1 MQNFGVEINKSTEK
15 ALACALSS
23 GRFPHTVIL
32 EGGSSAQ
39 RLTLARHLAAALV
52 CRSDSQKPCLAC
64 TACKKAVG
72 GTHADVS
79 LYSPDSKG
87 TLKNET
93 AKNIVSSVGIIPNE
107 ADSSVFII
115 EEAHTL
121 TVSAQNTLLKMLEE
135 PPKYAFFMLLCP
147 IKTALLPTVI
157 SRAQVFFLGN
167 ADSDLSGLDRA
178 LEAASAVMN
187 SLTASTDYEILCCA
201 AVFEKD
207 KELLR
212 KSLPF
217 MHEITV
223 EAMKAKGR
231 MTTDERFG
239 DIPRKLASQFTMER
253 LANTEKRIMA
263 LARSLERNGN
273 YNLIITR
280 ICTLLRTD
288 IT

>member
-1 MQNFGVEINKSTEK
+1 MQYFGTEINKSTEN
-15 ALACALSS
+15 ALISALSS

-32 EGGSSAQ
+32 EGGNAEQ

-52 CRSDSQKPCLAC
+52 CKSEERPCLIC
-64 TACKKAVG
+64 NACKKAVSG
-72 GTHADVS
+72 SHADIS

-87 TLKNET
+87 TVKNET

-121 TVSAQNTLLKMLEE
+121 TVSAQNTLLKILEE
-135 PPKYAFFMLLCP
+135 PPRYAFFMLLCP

-167 ADSDLSGLDRA
+167 ADSDTSKLAPALD
-178 LEAASAVMN
+178 AAKNVMSA
-187 SLTASTDYEILCCA
+187 LTAATDYEILEAA

-207 KELLR
+207 KELL
-212 KSLPF
+212 KASFPL
-217 MHEITV
+217 MHEIAV

-231 MTTDERFG
+231 VSTDERFG
-239 DIPRKLASQFTMER
+239 DIPQRLASKLTMER
-253 LANTEKRIMA
+253 LIQTEKRIVT

-280 ICTLLRTD
+280 ICTLLRSDTK
-288 IT
+288 

>member
-1 MQNFGVEINKSTEK
+1 MQYFGTEINKSTEN
-15 ALACALSS
+15 ALISALSS

-32 EGGSSAQ
+32 EGGNAEQ

-52 CRSDSQKPCLAC
+52 CKSGEQKPCLVC
-64 TACKKAVG
+64 NACKKALA
-72 GTHADVS
+72 GTHADIS
-79 LYSPDSKG
+79 LHSPDSKG
-87 TLKNET
+87 TVKNET

-121 TVSAQNTLLKMLEE
+121 TVSAQNTLLKILEE
-135 PPKYAFFMLLCP
+135 PPRYAFFMLLCP

-167 ADSDLSGLDRA
+167 ADSDTSKLAPALD
-178 LEAASAVMN
+178 AAKNVMAA
-187 SLTASTDYEILCCA
+187 LTAATDYEILEAA

-207 KELLR
+207 KELL
-212 KSLPF
+212 KAAFPI
-217 MHEITV
+217 MHEIAV

-231 MTTDERFG
+231 ITTDERFG
-239 DIPRKLASQFTMER
+239 DIPQKLASKFTVER
-253 LANTEKRIMA
+253 LIQTEKRIVT

-280 ICTLLRTD
+280 ICTLLRSDTK
-288 IT
+288 